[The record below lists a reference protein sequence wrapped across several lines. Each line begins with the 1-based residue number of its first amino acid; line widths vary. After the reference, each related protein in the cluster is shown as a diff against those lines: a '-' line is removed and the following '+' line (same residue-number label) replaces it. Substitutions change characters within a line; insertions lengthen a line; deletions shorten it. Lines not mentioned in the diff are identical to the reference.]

1 MSFVNF
7 SANIDIVTKDQ
18 ATEEIQ
24 NSLMNARELGQEKLN
39 SFIDERMT
47 VPEKD
52 DKPVT
57 PIHAPLHKSKAK
69 TFSSLYDVVQDN
81 KDQDKRTILKAD
93 RNVLQHL
100 VICL

>member
-57 PIHAPLHKSKAK
+57 PWPLHKSKTK

-93 RNVLQHL
+93 RNVLQRL
-100 VICL
+100 VIWL